1 MEHQI
6 LPTAEEHQLEVNE
19 SPKAERNVSS
29 KALPL
34 LCSVCSFLKS
44 EFSLSDAKERSKSGT
59 KLCGLIF
66 FYLIVMV
73 VEIVGGLEANSL
85 AVLTD
90 AAHLLSDIA
99 GFSISLFT
107 VWASGWEATSQQ
119 SFGFHRLEVLGAFLS
134 VELIWFISGTLIYA
148 AVERMFHKNEMVNGK
163 LMFVVA
169 AFGCFINLVMV
180 LWLGHGHDHGHVHSH
195 HHGHDH
201 NHDHPHSGSHDQGHI
216 HNPIQN
222 LVLDHTHSTYHEIEN
237 DHGVAAE
244 CTEEEIK
251 TLVPNSPV
259 KTRKRNLNIQGAY
272 LHVIT
277 DLIQTIGVMVAGLI
291 IWAKPEWIVVDLIC
305 TLIFAIVA
313 LSTTLPMLTNI
324 YCILIESTPSEINI
338 DRLEHDLKYM
348 EGVKDVHDMH
358 VWSITVGKNVL
369 ACHVIVEAGVS
380 SNECIHR
387 LTDYCQTVY
396 GIQHVTIQIEEG

>member
-1 MEHQI
+1 
-6 LPTAEEHQLEVNE
+6 
-19 SPKAERNVSS
+19 
-29 KALPL
+29 
-34 LCSVCSFLKS
+34 
-44 EFSLSDAKERSKSGT
+44 
-59 KLCGLIF
+59 
-66 FYLIVMV
+66 MV

-201 NHDHPHSGSHDQGHI
+201 NHDHPH
-216 HNPIQN
+216 
-222 LVLDHTHSTYHEIEN
+222 T
-237 DHGVAAE
+237 E